1 MRFLNWTEK
10 CVVQCMVVDILSRAF
25 GKKEAEGLY
34 LKHSE
39 VVFSEIEN
47 ADWFQDGKDILSE
60 YIEAILLNL
69 FDDALSF
76 TWKGEFEKH

>member
-10 CVVQCMVVDILSRAF
+10 CVVQCMVVDILGRAF
-25 GKKEAEGLY
+25 GKKEAEELY

-39 VVFSEIEN
+39 IVFSEIEN

-76 TWKGEFEKH
+76 TWEGEFKEN